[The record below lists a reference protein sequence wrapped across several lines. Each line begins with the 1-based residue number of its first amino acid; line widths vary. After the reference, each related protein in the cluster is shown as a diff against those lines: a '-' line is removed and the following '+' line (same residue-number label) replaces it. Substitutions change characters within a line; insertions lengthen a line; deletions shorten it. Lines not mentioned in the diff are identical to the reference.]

1 MTGGRAPRQT
11 VALPATYDDALA
23 RQMLAYASER
33 LRGARWGPDE
43 RQEAN
48 RLLLMEI
55 ADVSERNC
63 AYVVDL
69 ATACGI
75 ADAYEAA
82 SELVSR
88 RLAADRPLGASLE
101 YFVNWLTLGRRP
113 PAPEGRPS
121 DWLFDLAIVL
131 LVVDLKAKFGA
142 NMFRSSSKSTSICA
156 VVAEALLGTGLRPVT
171 EHAVRQIY
179 ERRGPPALPT
189 MRRGPGPGVVR
200 FFASS

>member
-1 MTGGRAPRQT
+1 M
-11 VALPATYDDALA
+11 
-23 RQMLAYASER
+23 
-33 LRGARWGPDE
+33 
-43 RQEAN
+43 
-48 RLLLMEI
+48 
-55 ADVSERNC
+55 SERNC

-88 RLAADRPLGASLE
+88 RLATDRPLGASLE

-121 DWLFDLAIVL
+121 DWLFHLAIVL
-131 LVVDLKAKFGA
+131 LVIDLRTTFGA
-142 NMFRSSSKSTSICA
+142 NLYRSSCKRTSVCA
-156 VVAEALLGTGLRPVT
+156 VVAEALLGFRPIT

-179 ERRGPPALPT
+179 ERRGPPALPSI
-189 MRRGPGPGVVR
+189 RRGPGPGVVR